1 MKALNWWAPNV
12 MAGIPEIYCGLRD
25 DHRRTIERIE
35 TIKTK
40 ELATNQNC
48 WDSGHCIQTLESVLS
63 QIKELVPED
72 DPNSFKR
79 AVLTI
84 RSVDG
89 GSGMNTVEI
98 QKRNGQEGDRFVE
111 EDDIQL
117 IFKGN
122 E

>member
-1 MKALNWWAPNV
+1 MALLKSVRGLFPRTSKK
-12 MAGIPEIYCGLRD
+12 GIWDPEIRI
-25 DHRRTIERIE
+25 RTM
-35 TIKTK
+35 
-40 ELATNQNC
+40 
-48 WDSGHCIQTLESVLS
+48 ESVLS
-63 QIKELVPED
+63 KIKELVPEDPAED

-89 GSGMNTVEI
+89 GSGMNTVKI
-98 QKRNGQEGDRFVE
+98 QKRNGKEGDRFVE